1 MKDLIRKILLSELE
15 IPNPVHGVSNSQ
27 SFSSPF
33 GADRSGGKRKHEGV
47 DIAVDCGTPLIAP
60 ADGKV
65 IESGINDDGC
75 GGRMVIDHNGYYT
88 IYCHL
93 QSVSSVN
100 QKIFKGEQ
108 IGVTGGK
115 PGTKGAGTSSSG
127 CHLHMEVQ
135 TQRGTSVDPANYL
148 NLNLSPKRTEKIK
161 EYGVGTRHQSVKY
174 LKCVLKNTKYGLE
187 LNFDGTEDDYFD
199 ENTSKALKKLQKDL
213 EIEETG
219 KIDNTLIPLIKD
231 KIQSLNP
238 ATKASIKRCID
249 S

>member
-1 MKDLIRKILLSELE
+1 MKELIRKILLSELE
-15 IPNPVHGVSNSQ
+15 IPNPVHGAPRSEK
-27 SFSSPF
+27 FSSGW
-33 GADRSGGKRKHEGV
+33 GAKRSGGRPHKGV
-47 DIAVDCGTPLIAP
+47 DIAVSCGTPLIAP

-108 IGVTGGK
+108 IGVTGGE

-135 TQRGTSVDPANYL
+135 LQRGTSVNPESIIKL
-148 NLNLSPKRTEKIK
+148 NSSPKRTEKIE
-161 EYGVGTRHQSVKY
+161 EYGVGTTHQSVKY
-174 LKCVLKNTKYGLE
+174 LKCVLKNTKYGLG

-238 ATKASIKRCID
+238 ATKALIKRCID

>member
-1 MKDLIRKILLSELE
+1 MKNLIRKILLSELE
-15 IPNPVHGVSNSQ
+15 IPNPVHGAQNSSELSSGWGDKRSN
-27 SFSSPF
+27 
-33 GADRSGGKRKHEGV
+33 GRTHKGI
-47 DIAVDCGTPLIAP
+47 DIAVPCGTPLIAP

-75 GGRMVIDHNGYYT
+75 GGKMVIEHNGYYT

-100 QKIFKGEQ
+100 QRIFKGEQ
-108 IGVTGGK
+108 IGVTGGE

-135 TQRGTSVDPANYL
+135 LQRKTSIDPENIV
-148 NLNLSPKRTEKIK
+148 NLNLSPKRTDKIQ
-161 EYGVGTRHQSVKY
+161 EYGVGTTHQSVKY
-174 LKCVLKNTKYGLE
+174 LKCVLKNTKYGAD
-187 LNFDGTEDDYFD
+187 LNFDSTEDDYFD
-199 ENTSKALKKLQKDL
+199 EDTSDALKKLQKDL
-213 EIEETG
+213 SIEETG
-219 KIDNTLIPLIKD
+219 KIDNRIIPLIKD

-238 ATKASIKRCID
+238 VTKSLIKRCID

>member
-15 IPNPVHGVSNSQ
+15 IPNPVHGASRSGE
-27 SFSSPF
+27 FSS
-33 GADRSGGKRKHEGV
+33 GWGDKRSGGRTHKGV
-47 DIAVDCGTPLIAP
+47 DIAVSCGTPLIAP

-100 QKIFKGEQ
+100 QKIFKGEK
-108 IGVTGGK
+108 IGVTGGE
-115 PGTKGAGTSSSG
+115 PRTKGAGTSSSG

-135 TQRGTSVDPANYL
+135 LQRGTSVNPESIVKL
-148 NLNLSPKRTEKIK
+148 NSSPKRTEKIQ
-161 EYGVGTRHQSVKY
+161 EYGVGTTHQSVKY
-174 LKCVLKNTKYGLE
+174 LKCVLKNTKYGLD
-187 LNFDGTEDDYFD
+187 LNFDDTEDDYFD

-238 ATKASIKRCID
+238 ATKALIKRCID